1 LEAEAP
7 RKRLN
12 YKNLGAAH
20 PLPYP
25 HFYPYLWPLGPV
37 CYIQVQ
43 FTLPIITVSNMTAP
57 LPSSSSLP
65 MWIIDAAT
73 LASLLGL
80 ALTIYVAIT
89 LEQVRRRYARK
100 GRLPKIYDEL
110 ERATSALL
118 AFLNELPDGEI
129 NDQNAA
135 SLAAQAL
142 KPHVLDAVNY
152 TSSNVKLSAQ
162 GLHDNLS
169 DMIELARTTGITASQ
184 LWSCYGSAKELNSML
199 NSSLLD
205 DAWRA

>member
-1 LEAEAP
+1 M
-7 RKRLN
+7 
-12 YKNLGAAH
+12 
-20 PLPYP
+20 
-25 HFYPYLWPLGPV
+25 

-43 FTLPIITVSNMTAP
+43 FTLPIITVANMTAP
-57 LPSSSSLP
+57 LPSSSNLP
-65 MWIIDAAT
+65 IWLIDVATVASIIG
-73 LASLLGL
+73 LG
-80 ALTIYVAIT
+80 LTIYVAIT

-118 AFLNELPDGEI
+118 AFLNALPGGEVD
-129 NDQNAA
+129 DQNAA

-152 TSSNVKLSAQ
+152 TSSNVKVSAQ
-162 GLHDNLS
+162 GLHDRLS
-169 DMIELARTTGITASQ
+169 DLIDLARTTGITAGQ
-184 LWSCYGSAKELNSML
+184 LWTCYGSAKELNSML